1 MNIGQASL
9 KSGLPAKTIRYY
21 EEIELIKPARAANG
35 YRAYGESD
43 IHRLKF
49 LQRARGLGFSISE
62 CRTLLSL
69 YDDNRRSSA
78 DVKSLAKDKI
88 KQIDRKIEELNTL
101 RSTLA
106 TLTEKCQGDER
117 PDCPIIDDL
126 AGLALH

>member
-78 DVKSLAKDKI
+78 DVKSLARDKI

>member
-21 EEIELIKPARAANG
+21 EEIELIKPTHAANG

-69 YDDNRRSSA
+69 YHDNRRSSA
-78 DVKSLAKDKI
+78 DVKSLARDKI

>member
-21 EEIELIKPARAANG
+21 EEIELVKPGRAANG
-35 YRAYGESD
+35 YRAYSEND

-49 LQRARGLGFSISE
+49 LQRARSLGFSIQE

-69 YDDNRRSSA
+69 YDNNQRSSA
-78 DVKSLAKDKI
+78 DVKSLANDKI
-88 KQIDRKIEELNTL
+88 RQIDRKIEELKTL
-101 RSTLA
+101 RTTLA

-117 PDCPIIDDL
+117 PDCPIINDL
-126 AGLALH
+126 AGLSLH

>member
-21 EEIELIKPARAANG
+21 EEIELVKPARAANG
-35 YRAYGESD
+35 YRAYAEND

-69 YDDNRRSSA
+69 YDDNHRSSA

-88 KQIDRKIEELNTL
+88 KQIDRKIEELKTL

-117 PDCPIIDDL
+117 PDCPIINDL
-126 AGLALH
+126 AGLGLH